1 MPWMP
6 GNVATSSFHKH
17 FKGCSSQSVSPQQ
30 EEHLAWRRQAM
41 QVRWALRAN
50 PAETTRRKNCIENCV
65 VLVKLSDTAAS
76 SSALIRACMGPGS
89 QHLVSSSHRG
99 RTVLRR
105 KPPLFTLHR
114 DGTPRRATATAET
127 TQAADRKDRKRMELS
142 TLSAAA
148 TGRRGRHRNR
158 RSGGG
163 RKQQAGG
170 RQAAPTARQ
179 AHAAAARQPAGLS

>member
-1 MPWMP
+1 MP

-17 FKGCSSQSVSPQQ
+17 FKGCSSQSVSPQK
-30 EEHLAWRRQAM
+30 EEHLAWLRQAM

-114 DGTPRRATATAET
+114 DGTPRRATLAWVMALSHTLNT
-127 TQAADRKDRKRMELS
+127 TDIAGHDIADVLRVACNW
-142 TLSAAA
+142 SADPE
-148 TGRRGRHRNR
+148 RPGRHRGVNGVR
-158 RSGGG
+158 F
-163 RKQQAGG
+163 K
-170 RQAAPTARQ
+170 
-179 AHAAAARQPAGLS
+179 